1 MELSKE
7 QEVNSGVG
15 QLVNTVKLTHGTIG
29 KGVVNLTKKSNV
41 WKVVIPPWVGQET
54 QFSRATM

>member
-41 WKVVIPPWVGQET
+41 
-54 QFSRATM
+54 